1 MSEFIT
7 KVVIA
12 ADNQTAP
19 AVTAATKGIQNY
31 AKAAT
36 AAQSQV
42 RGASRQSR
50 AALQQLGYQVQDI
63 SVQLQAGQSPFIVLA
78 QQGSQVASIFGP
90 GGAVL
95 GALIAVGGAI
105 AGNLLPSLFKTS
117 ESLAEIKKRA
127 EALGVKF
134 EDIAPVSAAKNLSD
148 LQKELQST
156 REQIKSYGGDID
168 EVKAKIQSTKQLP
181 LGALNEALS
190 KQNIDETRISIEALL
205 IKEKELNEEILKGQV
220 MSGSQ
225 AQQAALDIQNSFKE
239 RQAEIQAEINELLRA
254 AESPLATLQRR
265 TQELLAKE
273 KELGLGKEWL
283 ISMLEKEGKI
293 YEASLPKKEKATDLV
308 DKEAKAYENLK
319 RALDP
324 AYGAYQSYYETVTQI
339 NNSADTQANK
349 ITLISVAYAKLYESL
364 GLVANQQDKVKHK
377 IEQTTEK
384 VDPTPLEKY
393 KDSIK
398 SVDWSMEQMAA
409 NGLKSMEDGL
419 TNFIMGTGN
428 AADAFKSM
436 ARSIVSDLI
445 RMQIQQSITGP
456 LSGLLQ
462 GMSLFGGAPMTG
474 SAGTPGVSS
483 VGGPIAPVPSFSG
496 GGYTGAGG
504 RTGGLDGKG
513 GFMAMVHPNETV
525 VDHTKG
531 GNGAGVTVV
540 QNINVTTGVQ
550 QTVRTE
556 IASLMPQIAAASKQ
570 AVLDARK
577 RGGSFGAAFGA

>member
-42 RGASRQSR
+42 RAASRQGR

-63 SVQLQAGQSPFIVLA
+63 SVQLQAGQSPFVVLA

-105 AGNLLPSLFKTS
+105 AGSLIPNLFNATNRIEEMEKKAKELGKTLQEAAPEAYAEVQSKTADKVAALNAAIEAQRLVIKRLGLESEGKLGMGAISAIPEELENKKEELRQAKIVLEDLLFDLN
-117 ESLAEIKKRA
+117 LATAFKGGGGNKYEPKNAFIIELERR
-127 EALGVKF
+127 EAAQQKINQAL
-134 EDIAPVSAAKNLSD
+134 EAAKSPLQKLNDLEAEYNKLNQEGYLSD
-148 LQKELQST
+148 LDRLVLLGDLEIK
-156 REQIKSYGGDID
+156 RE
-168 EVKAKIQSTKQLP
+168 
-181 LGALNEALS
+181 
-190 KQNIDETRISIEALL
+190 
-205 IKEKELNEEILKGQV
+205 ELNKKADEGVDIL
-220 MSGSQ
+220 
-225 AQQAALDIQNSFKE
+225 
-239 RQAEIQAEINELLRA
+239 
-254 AESPLATLQRR
+254 
-265 TQELLAKE
+265 
-273 KELGLGKEWL
+273 
-283 ISMLEKEGKI
+283 
-293 YEASLPKKEKATDLV
+293 

-349 ITLISVAYAKLYESL
+349 ITLIAVAYAKLYESL
-364 GLVANQQDKVKHK
+364 GLVANQQEKVKHK

-462 GMSLFGGAPMTG
+462 GMSLFGGAPMT
-474 SAGTPGVSS
+474 SAGATPGVSS
-483 VGGPIAPVPSFSG
+483 VGGPIAPVPSFNMEG
-496 GGYTGAGG
+496 GGYTGSGIRSGG
-504 RTGGLDGKG
+504 VDGKG
-513 GFMAMVHPNETV
+513 GMWGILHPNESV
-525 VDHTKG
+525 IDHTQG
-531 GNGAGVTVV
+531 GGSGVTVV
-540 QNINVTTGVQ
+540 QNINVSTGVQ
-550 QTVRTE
+550 QTVRAE
-556 IASLMPQIAAASKQ
+556 IQNLLPQITQATKQ
-570 AVLDARK
+570 AVADSRQ
-577 RGGSFGAAFGA
+577 RGGGFSKALVGA